1 MLLIILAVIFM
12 LYVISVL
19 STISHNLKLIV
30 NHLDSKEKE
39 EVQPSLSDEE
49 IEKELEDEWLK

>member
-19 STISHNLKLIV
+19 STISHQLKLIV
-30 NHLDSKEKE
+30 KHLDIKEKE
-39 EVQPSLSDEE
+39 EIVISSDEE
-49 IEKELEDEWLK
+49 IEKELEDEWSK